1 MKYIM
6 FQKSTTEMNHFIPI
20 IFPDELTH
28 AIVAAIIQCSPELE
42 GFAVRSAGSI
52 QIGGTI
58 MGHAFQTLC
67 DGGSETLN
75 LQSHADDAKIIALY
89 EYGGKFGQ
97 FLPGMRA
104 G

>member
-6 FQKSTTEMNHFIPI
+6 FQKSTTLMDHFVPI

-28 AIVAAIIQCSPELE
+28 AVIAAIVACSPELE

-52 QIGGTI
+52 QLGGTI
-58 MGHAFQTLC
+58 MGKTFQTIC
-67 DGGSETLN
+67 DGWSETLD
-75 LQSHADDAKIIALY
+75 LKSHPDDAKIISLY

-97 FLPGMRA
+97 FLPGMSV

>member
-6 FQKSTTEMNHFIPI
+6 FQKSTTLMDHFIPI

-28 AIVAAIIQCSPELE
+28 AVVAAIMQCSPELE

-52 QIGGTI
+52 TIGGKI
-58 MGHAFQTLC
+58 MGRQFETYC
-67 DGGSETLN
+67 SGSSETLG
-75 LQSHADDAKIIALY
+75 LQFHPDDDKIIKLY

-97 FLPGMRA
+97 FLPGASA

>member
-6 FQKSTTEMNHFIPI
+6 FQKSITLMDHFVPI

-28 AIVAAIIQCSPELE
+28 AVVAAIMQCSPELE

-52 QIGGTI
+52 QIGGVI
-58 MGHAFQTLC
+58 MGKAFPTIC
-67 DGGSETLN
+67 DGWSETLN
-75 LQSHADDAKIIALY
+75 LHSHADDAKIISLY

-97 FLPGMRA
+97 FMPGLSA
-104 G
+104 E

>member
-6 FQKSTTEMNHFIPI
+6 LAHSSENMDRFMPI

-28 AIVAAIIQCSPELE
+28 AIVAAIMLCSPELE

-52 QIGGTI
+52 QLGGTI
-58 MGHAFQTLC
+58 MGKHFPTIC
-67 DGGSETLN
+67 DGWSETLN
-75 LQSHADDAKIIALY
+75 LQSHPEDAKIISLY

-97 FLPGMRA
+97 FLPGLPA
-104 G
+104 